1 VVASTKIVARELCYH
16 SAVQYVKARG
26 WTYSSSQKL
35 RYRQISEIIFKH
47 APGDSSE
54 LHHNFHAMVK
64 RLYDFIEKQGLKDP
78 LTGQPAVNFMKE
90 SSFTL
95 KLHCNAQE
103 YQQCYIIV
111 EKFFLQH
118 VPHHKDDVEYWV
130 VEIFQLC
137 QKHNN
142 LLYMIF
148 HIHSLFP
155 NGDDPEQAKKLLAH
169 PEAIR
174 DAVFLQANAL
184 SHAIEYSNMLE
195 AGLQHI
201 TRKTQYGRM
210 PSQENTLL
218 FARARA
224 RNWV

>member
-1 VVASTKIVARELCYH
+1 
-16 SAVQYVKARG
+16 
-26 WTYSSSQKL
+26 
-35 RYRQISEIIFKH
+35 
-47 APGDSSE
+47 
-54 LHHNFHAMVK
+54 
-64 RLYDFIEKQGLKDP
+64 
-78 LTGQPAVNFMKE
+78 
-90 SSFTL
+90 
-95 KLHCNAQE
+95 
-103 YQQCYIIV
+103 
-111 EKFFLQH
+111 
-118 VPHHKDDVEYWV
+118 
-130 VEIFQLC
+130 
-137 QKHNN
+137 
-142 LLYMIF
+142 MIF

-195 AGLQHI
+195 AGLQRI

-224 RNWV
+224 RDWVRAIMNGEDKIRIPSSTIQLDRVNTRKSRCKRNQPGKYLH